1 LEAARV
7 VLVDDDVSIRR
18 LVTMALAELPIELVV
33 CASGAE
39 ALEALRLAPA
49 QLLITDLMMP
59 GMSGFELL
67 QRLAAEPSLRGS
79 ARLAVFSAGLNAEAQ
94 AQLAGLGVWREIS
107 KPVSVLALAAT
118 VEEALAEGTAPQA
131 PVGPAPEAAAADAT
145 PSDEAQAI
153 RTHFA
158 GNAELFHAFKA
169 GCLLQFHEDLHQLQ
183 AALDR
188 RDAGALQRLGHSL
201 KSVLRTLGFAQAASH
216 ARALEVAAAGLDW
229 AAGAAHGSALRL
241 ALESLALPAPPAR
254 PPGG

>member
-49 QLLITDLMMP
+49 RLLITDLMMP

-67 QRLAAEPSLRGS
+67 QRLVAEPSLRGS

-94 AQLAGLGVWREIS
+94 ARLAGLGVWREIS

-118 VEEALAEGTAPQA
+118 VEEALAEDEQAPAAAPQA
-131 PVGPAPEAAAADAT
+131 PASANAP

-169 GCLLQFHEDLHQLQ
+169 GCLLQFQDDLRQLQ

-188 RDAGALQRLGHSL
+188 RDAGALRRLGHSL
-201 KSVLRTLGFAQAASH
+201 KSVLHTLGFAQAASH
-216 ARALEVAAAGLDW
+216 ARALEVAAAGQDW
-229 AAGAAHGSALRL
+229 AAVAAHGSALRL
-241 ALESLALPAPPAR
+241 SLESLAVAASPAR
-254 PPGG
+254 PSGG